1 MSTLNPDLES
11 PKAVK
16 ISFDGEKLC
25 VLLEGGR
32 QIVVPTALYPRL
44 RFATKAERRNY
55 RLIGGGAGIHWPA
68 LDEDISVK
76 GLLAKKASA
85 ESPGS
90 IIQWLL
96 TRKPG
101 GSSEKSKPLEIQIL
115 SPKRSKAAP
124 TRGRLKGV
132 EKTVML

>member
-16 ISFDGEKLC
+16 ISFDGEMLR

-76 GLLAKKASA
+76 GLLAKK
-85 ESPGS
+85 
-90 IIQWLL
+90 
-96 TRKPG
+96 
-101 GSSEKSKPLEIQIL
+101 GSSESPHSLVDWLLARKEKAEGSKPRRLVIQVL
-115 SPKRSKAAP
+115 PPPRKRLAR
-124 TRGRLKGV
+124 TRINLKQAV
-132 EKTVML
+132 

>member
-1 MSTLNPDLES
+1 MSTLNPNLES

-16 ISFDGEKLC
+16 ISFDGEMLR

-76 GLLAKKASA
+76 GLLAKK
-85 ESPGS
+85 
-90 IIQWLL
+90 
-96 TRKPG
+96 
-101 GSSEKSKPLEIQIL
+101 GSSE
-115 SPKRSKAAP
+115 SPHSLVSWLLARK
-124 TRGRLKGV
+124 
-132 EKTVML
+132 EKTEGSQPRRHVIQVLPPPRKRLSRTRINLKQAV